1 MKAARRAGVVQPILL
16 NTCVSG
22 SRCPVAPDTALS
34 GCKHLPQNVFIQQ
47 ITCCLI
53 RVGLAATPDGS
64 AHRYLIAAIVLG
76 HVQPLVGVKN
86 QLATV

>member
-1 MKAARRAGVVQPILL
+1 MPLIRHCLAA
-16 NTCVSG
+16 NT
-22 SRCPVAPDTALS
+22 SR
-34 GCKHLPQNVFIQQ
+34 KNVFIQQ